1 MSLWPRNK
9 PLSQPPHFR
18 TGEPVATGPSD
29 NELAQLIDK
38 RRDLAAK
45 VAGVDVEICMALGD
59 RDGARKAMEEM
70 KAQTLARQGAKFAAW
85 EASH

>member
-1 MSLWPRNK
+1 MSTLWNPRK
-9 PLSQPPHFR
+9 PLNQPTHFG
-18 TGEPVATGPSD
+18 TGEPTLKDGDLVA
-29 NELAQLIDK
+29 LIDK